1 KLPVLFPRCPAR
13 VRKATGGVP
22 RVSGGDPRAAG
33 GRQQASD
40 GGYEATGGVPA
51 GVPREPENLWNPWNC
66 WNLWNLLSGLLQR
79 AYFRD
84 DLVGHVDHQVVSARQ
99 TLAADLRSA
108 FLPDREHVVETAH
121 RPALAPQR
129 RQRARDF
136 LVEIRLVVLQIDRR
150 R

>member
-1 KLPVLFPRCPAR
+1 SA
-13 VRKATGGVP
+13 
-22 RVSGGDPRAAG
+22 
-33 GRQQASD
+33 

-51 GVPREPENLWNPWNC
+51 GAPREPENLWNPWNP

-79 AYFRD
+79 AHFRD
-84 DLVGHVDHQVVSARQ
+84 DLDGHVDHQVVSARQ
-99 TLAADLRSA
+99 ALAADLRSA

-129 RQRARDF
+129 RQRARDL

-150 R
+150 RRTVVLAHRVDVLHRRRRPQPLDLNRVGRARLRSL